1 MLTAGGWGVDKFQ
14 KKNLQK
20 SSSILHVCWNPNII
34 FKSTFT
40 PPKKTQKMTGPLLQD
55 SFDAMSS
62 PQSPQFTA
70 PFLGAGL
77 KGLSVPWFCFWQSDM
92 VGSSWQQLFFGVV
105 RIQKEKFERW
115 CFPDGSMWG
124 ILCFFGGG
132 CFVDSNQ
139 NLDNTRKRSHVEKH
153 GQYSK
158 RWCFCP
164 FSGGVLC
171 ELCQMFDW

>member
-34 FKSTFT
+34 FRSTFT
-40 PPKKTQKMTGPLLQD
+40 PPKQHKKWPVHCCRIPLTRCHLHNLLNLQHLFWVLDLKVYQFPGFVFD
-55 SFDAMSS
+55 SR
-62 PQSPQFTA
+62 T
-70 PFLGAGL
+70 
-77 KGLSVPWFCFWQSDM
+77 
-92 VGSSWQQLFFGVV
+92 WQQLLFGLV

-124 ILCFFGGG
+124 ILCFFWVVF
-132 CFVDSNQ
+132 CWFKPEFRQ
-139 NLDNTRKRSHVEKH
+139 HKKRSHVEKH

-158 RWCFCP
+158 RLCFCP